1 MKRISLPDYY
11 ELDTRP
17 VPVEMG
23 MPSDAS
29 IYGMRTQTSS
39 GMLIIF
45 PVSEKESMPFD
56 NDRAIID
63 SLHESLT
70 GENEGLVE
78 VGHGTT
84 KNGFPYVYDII
95 KHRMVGEQGI
105 PLGMEYTINLNLK
118 FPDEIGYINGSFM
131 EEGISGV
138 RESIVLEMYSR
149 EKGSMDEAFRSWM
162 EDPYDKDFKQGML
175 RNYSERS
182 EVDALFPDH
191 PLSLVRELISYIRD
205 NN

>member
-1 MKRISLPDYY
+1 MNKIVLPDYY

-17 VPVEMG
+17 L
-23 MPSDAS
+23 PSDMGLPPDAV

-45 PVSEKESMPFD
+45 PVSERESMPFD
-56 NDRAIID
+56 DDRSIID
-63 SLHESLT
+63 SLHKTLT

-131 EEGISGV
+131 EEGISGE

-162 EDPYDKDFKQGML
+162 EDPYDREFKQGLL

>member
-1 MKRISLPDYY
+1 MKRITLPDYY

-17 VPVEMG
+17 VPVDMG
-23 MPSDAS
+23 LPSDAS

-45 PVSEKESMPFD
+45 PVSERESMPFD
-56 NDRAIID
+56 DDRSIID
-63 SLHESLT
+63 SLHKTLT

-84 KNGFPYVYDII
+84 KSGFPYVYDII
-95 KHRMVGEQGI
+95 KHRMVDKQGI
-105 PLGMEYTINLNLK
+105 MLGMEYSINLNLK

-131 EEGISGV
+131 EKGISGV
-138 RESIVLEMYSR
+138 RESIVLEMYTR
-149 EKGSMDEAFRSWM
+149 EKGSFDEAFKSWM
-162 EDPYDKDFKQGML
+162 EDPYDKEFKQGLL
-175 RNYSERS
+175 RNYSERPD
-182 EVDALFPDH
+182 VDVLFPDH